1 MKSDAAAI
9 LRTLRAAPH
18 HISFAD
24 LAGQLHLTPQ
34 ILAREIVSLKAAGY
48 DIEEHPHFGYRFLS
62 APDRLIADD
71 LSGMLD
77 QVALARNLLVFEKTG
92 STNDLAAAMGRN
104 GEPHGLVIFAE
115 EQTAGRGRLGRRW
128 ESGPHQGLWFSILL
142 RPRFSPTFWT
152 RLTTWAAV
160 AIAGAIE
167 QETACNTA
175 IKWPNDIYIHGKK
188 AVGIL
193 IEGHFDKS
201 QDGFAVLGIGVNV
214 NHDHFPPEI
223 EGTATSLKMAAGHS
237 FDRQKIAAAILR
249 ELDALYPLLD
259 EGLASIVARANERSF
274 LNGKWIQAVAGE
286 LITQGRASRL
296 DEHGGL
302 VLALA
307 DGRETTISSGV
318 VSLIIGEF
326 V

>member
-1 MKSDAAAI
+1 MKSAGAAI
-9 LRTLRAAPH
+9 LRTLRADPQ
-18 HISFAD
+18 HISRAD
-24 LAGQLHLTPQ
+24 LAGQLRLTPQ
-34 ILAREIVSLKAAGY
+34 ILAAEIASLKAAGY
-48 DIEEHPHFGYRFLS
+48 DIEEHPHLGYRFIT

-71 LSGMLD
+71 LAGMLD
-77 QVALARNLLVFEKTG
+77 HVSLARNLLVFEKTG
-92 STNDLAAAMGRN
+92 STNDLVATMGHH

-128 ESGPHQGLWFSILL
+128 ESGPHLGLWFSILL

-160 AIAGAIE
+160 AIAEAIE
-167 QETACNTA
+167 HETACKTT
-175 IKWPNDIYIHGKK
+175 IKWPNDIYLNGKK

-223 EGTATSLKMAAGHS
+223 EDTATSLNLAAGHS

-249 ELDALYPLLD
+249 KLDALYTQLD
-259 EGLASIVARANERSF
+259 ENFASIVALANERSF
-274 LNGKWIQAVAGE
+274 LNGKWIQAIAGE
-286 LITQGRASRL
+286 SITQGHAKRL

-307 DGRETTISSGV
+307 DGRETTISSGEV
-318 VSLIIGEF
+318 KLIIG
-326 V
+326 